1 MRRTPTSWFVLAVAV
16 AVTAPC
22 QSVLAQSGI
31 RRVTMAEAL
40 GAFASN
46 SLELRIARAEAEAAI
61 GTARQYRTY
70 ANPAFS
76 LVHESLGSSGDSYRE
91 TIAGIAQ
98 RVEWPGRTAAR
109 SGVAVHA
116 IDGASARFRADS
128 VRLAFQVREA
138 YVAAWLAEDKERTT
152 REAAGVIRL
161 VAEAARQRLEEG
173 DISRYEARRFELELV
188 QAERE
193 VAATALE
200 ARTARRTLAVLVSP
214 EAEVDEVGPAEA
226 IAGLPPAV
234 TPASALAA
242 LGRRPDLEA
251 AARDLDAA
259 RARSHVAM
267 TTWLPDPTFSLGYK
281 DQTDG
286 LSGAALSVNLPV
298 PVFDRG
304 IGQRHGAAAQETAA
318 THRLELARR
327 LAEMD
332 LIAAADRY
340 TSTRT
345 QFEAA
350 GEDPLADADFLLR
363 TARALYAEGEMSQ
376 LELLDAAAIFRDAR
390 IATLSL
396 RGATWIAYYDL
407 LRAMARAPDG
417 ES

>member
-1 MRRTPTSWFVLAVAV
+1 MRRTPTSAVVLAVAV
-16 AVTAPC
+16 AVMAPC

-31 RRVTMAEAL
+31 RRVTMADAL

-61 GTARQYRTY
+61 GTARQYRSY

-138 YVAAWLAEDKERTT
+138 YVAAWLAEEKERTT

-188 QAERE
+188 RRSGSGRHGTRGA
-193 VAATALE
+193 
-200 ARTARRTLAVLVSP
+200 TARRPWPSWLTR
-214 EAEVDEVGPAEA
+214 AEGMRWDGGSHRGTA
-226 IAGLPPAV
+226 PAV
-234 TPASALAA
+234 TPAVRARGS
-242 LGRRPDLEA
+242 GRRPTGSC
-251 AARDLDAA
+251 ARDLDA
-259 RARSHVAM
+259 REPDGVAM
-267 TTWLPDPTFSLGYK
+267 TRGCPIRVRLGYK
-281 DQTDG
+281 DRRTG
-286 LSGAALSVNLPV
+286 RGAGASVNLPV

-318 THRLELARR
+318 THRLEFARR

-345 QFEAA
+345 QFEAG

-363 TARALYAEGEMSQ
+363 TARTLYAEGEMSQ
-376 LELLDAAAIFRDAR
+376 LELLDAAAVFRGRPYRHAVV
-390 IATLSL
+390 
-396 RGATWIAYYDL
+396 RGATWIAYRL
-407 LRAMARAPDG
+407 LRHARAPG
-417 ES
+417 R